1 MGITSIVIERSVPKV
16 FARVADFDRAREWAP
31 QMGRIHMEGP
41 IREGATFLEERKVL
55 GRTFT
60 AKWAITRYEP
70 DEALGL
76 TLSFGPL
83 RGRFAYLFEPAGS
96 GTRLTQM
103 TEIGFAGPL
112 DILSSL
118 VAGEA
123 QKEEDAELARLK
135 ELLERG

>member
-16 FARVADFDRAREWAP
+16 FARVTDFDRAREWAP
-31 QMGRIHMEGP
+31 QMGRIHVEGP
-41 IREGATFLEERKVL
+41 LREGTTFLEERKVL

-70 DEALGL
+70 DRALGL
-76 TLSFGPL
+76 RLSFGPL

-112 DILSSL
+112 DILSPL

-123 QKEEDAELARLK
+123 QKEEDAELVRLK
-135 ELLERG
+135 EVLERS

>member
-16 FARVADFDRAREWAP
+16 FARVTDFDRAREWAP
-31 QMGRIHMEGP
+31 QMGRIHVEGP

-70 DEALGL
+70 DQALGL
-76 TLSFGPL
+76 RLTFGPL

-112 DILSSL
+112 DMLSPL

-123 QKEEDAELARLK
+123 QKEEDAELVRLK
-135 ELLERG
+135 EILERD